1 MNAENISAKISAI
14 SGKQTPSDSIRGE
27 IEPLQEFLVRTVHN
41 KVEIEEDC
49 VNWKLIL
56 LLTLFGIALA
66 FAGVLG
72 LPGRYEA
79 IIWPVI
85 FIIYAVI
92 IVRKTTGKYFLHAFL
107 TSIINGVWIGVIH
120 AAFMSTYLAN
130 HHVISEFYKTMPL
143 SYHRR
148 IMTVIMG
155 LALGV
160 IMGVIAGLVAYA
172 AEKTMKK
179 KESAPQPQSR

>member
-1 MNAENISAKISAI
+1 MNW
-14 SGKQTPSDSIRGE
+14 R
-27 IEPLQEFLVRTVHN
+27 
-41 KVEIEEDC
+41 
-49 VNWKLIL
+49 LIL
-56 LLTLFGIALA
+56 LLTLFGIVLA
-66 FAGVLG
+66 FAGVFG

-79 IIWPVI
+79 IIWLIV

-107 TSIINGVWIGVIH
+107 ISIMNGVWVGIIH
-120 AAFMSTYLAN
+120 AAFISTYLAN
-130 HHVISEFYKTMPL
+130 HRVIRGIYKTIPL

-160 IMGVIAGLVAYA
+160 IMGVIAGLIAYA

-179 KESAPQPQSR
+179 KESAPQPQS

>member
-1 MNAENISAKISAI
+1 M
-14 SGKQTPSDSIRGE
+14 
-27 IEPLQEFLVRTVHN
+27 
-41 KVEIEEDC
+41 
-49 VNWKLIL
+49 NWKLIL
-56 LLTLFGIALA
+56 LLSLFGIVLA

-79 IIWPVI
+79 IIWLIV

-107 TSIINGVWIGVIH
+107 TSIINGVWIGIIH
-120 AAFMSTYLAN
+120 AAFMSTYLGN
-130 HHVISEFYKTMPL
+130 HQVIRGIYKTMPL

-155 LALGV
+155 LALGI
-160 IMGVIAGLVAYA
+160 IMGIIAGLVAYA

-179 KESAPQPQSR
+179 KEPAPQPQR